1 MLTIVICSLTV
12 LLVASMFAFL
22 IGRRSNDSENWI
34 VGGRALPFYV
44 VAGSQFATGTGGGVL
59 VAHIGIGYSAGWSV
73 ITYNVLYALGIL
85 ILVLLAGWFKRH
97 KFSTMPDIF
106 RRLYGDHHILIS
118 IVTIMTIVVP
128 FGWLCTQLVAFGN
141 LFTEISGIP
150 FTVLV
155 ITFAIIS
162 LFFVL
167 PGGLTT
173 VAWTDFIFGC
183 MMLIMSIVSGIYAWQ
198 MAEGWHT
205 VVANVPAK
213 MINFPEGLGAIGG
226 ITILLWVL
234 SIFPGA
240 LTNQMSY
247 QRIYAAKSTRIAQ
260 KGFVIA
266 AIVTVMSGVW
276 AAFMGISILSM
287 NPRLEN
293 EELASGWFLTQI
305 PLWFLG
311 LYSAFIIATIMSTI
325 SSAIQSVVVN
335 ITKDIYQS
343 YINPN
348 LSDQKL
354 LSLSRMMSIIVV
366 IFAVVLALVYP
377 KALDWLVSTYAYSAA
392 GLLIP
397 IFVGF
402 FFRNTNKLNHRVAIG
417 SIVLGVLCAATA
429 QIIGTRIPYVGF
441 GITGSFIGFLLFYY
455 IYREKSCS
463 KEKKFI
469 V

>member
-1 MLTIVICSLTV
+1 DGIRCRNVTGVQSC
-12 LLVASMFAFL
+12 
-22 IGRRSNDSENWI
+22 
-34 VGGRALPFYV
+34 ALP
-44 VAGSQFATGTGGGVL
+44 
-59 VAHIGIGYSAGWSV
+59 I
-73 ITYNVLYALGIL
+73 
-85 ILVLLAGWFKRH
+85 
-97 KFSTMPDIF
+97 
-106 RRLYGDHHILIS
+106 
-118 IVTIMTIVVP
+118 
-128 FGWLCTQLVAFGN
+128 
-141 LFTEISGIP
+141 
-150 FTVLV
+150 
-155 ITFAIIS
+155 FAIIS

-293 EELASGWFLTQI
+293 
-305 PLWFLG
+305 
-311 LYSAFIIATIMSTI
+311 
-325 SSAIQSVVVN
+325 
-335 ITKDIYQS
+335 
-343 YINPN
+343 
-348 LSDQKL
+348 
-354 LSLSRMMSIIVV
+354 
-366 IFAVVLALVYP
+366 
-377 KALDWLVSTYAYSAA
+377 
-392 GLLIP
+392 
-397 IFVGF
+397 
-402 FFRNTNKLNHRVAIG
+402 
-417 SIVLGVLCAATA
+417 
-429 QIIGTRIPYVGF
+429 
-441 GITGSFIGFLLFYY
+441 
-455 IYREKSCS
+455 
-463 KEKKFI
+463 
-469 V
+469 

>member
-1 MLTIVICSLTV
+1 VDDVWNIDFIDLCLDCPFISKWKFGGDQLGQMLTIVICSLTV

-34 VGGRALPFYV
+34 VGVRALPFYV
-44 VAGSQFATGTGGGVL
+44 VAGIQFATGTGGGVL
-59 VAHIGIGYSAGWSV
+59 VAHICIGYCAGWSV
-73 ITYNVLYALGIL
+73 ITYNVLYALRIL

-213 MINFPEGLGAIGG
+213 MIN
-226 ITILLWVL
+226 
-234 SIFPGA
+234 
-240 LTNQMSY
+240 
-247 QRIYAAKSTRIAQ
+247 
-260 KGFVIA
+260 
-266 AIVTVMSGVW
+266 
-276 AAFMGISILSM
+276 
-287 NPRLEN
+287 
-293 EELASGWFLTQI
+293 
-305 PLWFLG
+305 
-311 LYSAFIIATIMSTI
+311 
-325 SSAIQSVVVN
+325 
-335 ITKDIYQS
+335 
-343 YINPN
+343 
-348 LSDQKL
+348 
-354 LSLSRMMSIIVV
+354 
-366 IFAVVLALVYP
+366 
-377 KALDWLVSTYAYSAA
+377 
-392 GLLIP
+392 
-397 IFVGF
+397 
-402 FFRNTNKLNHRVAIG
+402 
-417 SIVLGVLCAATA
+417 
-429 QIIGTRIPYVGF
+429 
-441 GITGSFIGFLLFYY
+441 
-455 IYREKSCS
+455 
-463 KEKKFI
+463 
-469 V
+469 